1 MQSAACENRNRIW
14 IPKMHED
21 VIKWKH
27 FPCYWPFVLEI
38 HWSPV
43 NSPHKGQWRGAL
55 VLSLIC
61 TCINGWL
68 NNREADH
75 LRHHRAH
82 YDGPVMDRVYF
93 VMCFDIRSIFFPNR
107 LCKVHVRPVYIL
119 LLIIIQNSYCGVL
132 WWIIRVTAQCHFF
145 YLQQDRRQYD
155 FPYCSLFCGL
165 CIYEGNHHLK
175 YGTWN
180 VSVYFCLIMLT
191 ARSGFV

>member
-1 MQSAACENRNRIW
+1 MQSAACENRNRNRIW

-43 NSPHKGQWRGAL
+43 NSPHKGQWRWAL

-61 TCINGWL
+61 TCKNGWL
-68 NNREADH
+68 NNREADN
-75 LRHHRAH
+75 LRRHRAH
-82 YDGPVMDRVYF
+82 YDGPVMDRGYF
-93 VMCFDIRSIFFPNR
+93 VMSFDIRNIFFPNR

-132 WWIIRVTAQCHFF
+132 WWIIRVTAQCQFF
-145 YLQQDRRQYD
+145 FTYSRTDVNMISHIAHC
-155 FPYCSLFCGL
+155 FVVC
-165 CIYEGNHHLK
+165 
-175 YGTWN
+175 
-180 VSVYFCLIMLT
+180 VYTRAIII
-191 ARSGFV
+191 